1 LVRSRSSDFFLVS
14 SSPSEM
20 ATKGRVMPEEK
31 KTGIAG
37 IYKFFGPRAGQSIKD
52 FSDEYKE
59 LTDEDKAQLREG
71 IDNGSLTY

>member
-1 LVRSRSSDFFLVS
+1 
-14 SSPSEM
+14 
-20 ATKGRVMPEEK
+20 MPEEK